1 MITIQTRQNRKGNW
15 WCNTTYN
22 GEDISVEGG
31 SPNEAQF
38 LIIKELKER
47 GFVGG
52 RNFSPY
58 KFYNKEDRP
67 TKPTKPKITYAT
79 SRIDNNPIA

>member
-1 MITIQTRQNRKGNW
+1 MLTISTRQNRKGNW

-38 LIIKELKER
+38 LIIKELVKR
-47 GFVGG
+47 GYVGG
-52 RNFSPY
+52 RFFEPY
-58 KFYNKEDRP
+58 KFYKKES
-67 TKPTKPKITYAT
+67 KITKPKITYAT